1 MIGVSARPF
10 SKSLS
15 SHVQQMGRVMRGY
28 PDKEYAVWLDHSG
41 NYLRFKEVWEEVFE
55 SGVEELDDGKE
66 KTRKEKTE
74 KEKEQMKCPKCQALW
89 SFNSDVCY
97 NCGFVKEKLNK
108 VVAVAGEMHELAGS
122 MNMDDKQKFWSMC
135 QHKVF
140 YGGWSSGRAAH
151 TYKDKFGVWPRGL
164 IGSTSTPTPE
174 VIKFIDSRVKA
185 YIRQMKRR

>member
-1 MIGVSARPF
+1 
-10 SKSLS
+10 
-15 SHVQQMGRVMRGY
+15 MRGY

-41 NYLRFKEVWEEVFE
+41 NYIRFKEVWEEVFE

-89 SFNSDVCY
+89 NFNSDVCY
-97 NCGFVKEKLNK
+97 SCGFVREKLNK

-122 MNMDDKQKFWSMC
+122 MSMDDKQAFWSMC

-140 YGGWSSGRAAH
+140 YGGWSSRSLKDVATMPDVGFEKFVKSRLIAYLKGKNR
-151 TYKDKFGVWPRGL
+151 TPYKR
-164 IGSTSTPTPE
+164 
-174 VIKFIDSRVKA
+174 
-185 YIRQMKRR
+185 M